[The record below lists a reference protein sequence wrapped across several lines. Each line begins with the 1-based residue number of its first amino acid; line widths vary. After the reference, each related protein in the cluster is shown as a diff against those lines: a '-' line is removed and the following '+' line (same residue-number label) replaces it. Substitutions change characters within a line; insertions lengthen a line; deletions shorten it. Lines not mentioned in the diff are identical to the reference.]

1 MSPVSRKHYVDT
13 PLQTLQEI
21 ISIVTQDGIGLPLP
35 DIAND
40 LPIWPRISSKSG
52 YLTTKEAIMAQN
64 PALVVPWIKHY
75 DRFAKFSGLRPGVSI
90 DDVGM
95 LERYVLPALP
105 EFIDE
110 ENKLSYIRLIN
121 AISLSSSLKQR
132 VSKKNKTRRFVIP
145 LTMSRLA
152 ARLDGKLCLANE
164 LFDHDDSIFSAAF
177 RFEATGRF
185 LMFEARKHLALWNEL
200 GIRHRELGRFNASD
214 YLACLHALESRLT
227 SVEDQ
232 ELANDIERVL
242 YPLCTN
248 DGALIRLDDT
258 TWSTIARLPLFL
270 VRPVFGGELEHRRRR
285 MECLASQRH
294 PMCLKDIIRQE
305 FAAVCWSQTPFVL
318 HEPSSFSIQ
327 KSGSRDQPPW
337 AMVWD
342 HLAFLAELVWSIEE
356 AQVQVFLED
365 LQRTYEYLN
374 LNPQE
379 SKSQFAEPNAA
390 VWLNADTT
398 SPSTISLEVLR
409 SSWTSLDYLLLDSP
423 CDAPPLMTVQ
433 PFLGRFSTL
442 LKELGCKSLLYPSV
456 NATPPGTS
464 QTALTH
470 LRKLWEEGVLTDVTF
485 EAEGNT
491 MSAHQC
497 ILASRSLY
505 CKAQFHGPWA
515 LASESKVK
523 NKVIELKDMTH
534 ATLRIL
540 IEFCY
545 HEHHDWSAG
554 MQVARDDS
562 LPTIADKLDVLLD
575 VLVAADRW
583 LMPDLH
589 VDAQR
594 QVIAG
599 IRFFI
604 RPDNVGDVQKVAE
617 EANATELRDYCEE
630 YRICNPEAVL
640 LAHADSG

>member
-1 MSPVSRKHYVDT
+1 MSLVSRKHYVDT

-21 ISIVTQDGIGLPLP
+21 IGILTQDGIGLSLP

-40 LPIWPRISSKSG
+40 LPIWPRISSQSG
-52 YLTTKEAIMAQN
+52 YLTSNEAIMAQN
-64 PALVVPWIKHY
+64 PAFVVPWIKHY
-75 DRFAKFSGLRPGVSI
+75 DRFAESNVLPSGVSI

-110 ENKLSYIRLIN
+110 EDKLPYIRLIN
-121 AISLSSSLKQR
+121 AISSSLKQR
-132 VSKKNKTRRFVIP
+132 TGKKKKTRQIVLP
-145 LTMSRLA
+145 LTRSRLA

-177 RFEATGRF
+177 RLEANGRF

-200 GIRHRELGRFNASD
+200 GIHRRELGKFNALD
-214 YLACLHALESRLT
+214 YLACLNALERRLT
-227 SVEDQ
+227 RVDDQ

-242 YPLCTN
+242 YPLCAD
-248 DGALIRLDDT
+248 DGALVDLDET

-294 PMCLKDIIRQE
+294 AMCLQDIIRQE

-318 HEPSSFSIQ
+318 HEPSSVSIQ
-327 KSGSRDQPPW
+327 KSGSRGQPPW

-342 HLAFLAELVWSIEE
+342 HLTFLAELVSSIEE
-356 AQVQVFLED
+356 AQVQAFIED

-374 LNPQE
+374 LNLQE
-379 SKSQFAEPNAA
+379 SKSQLAEPNAA
-390 VWLNADTT
+390 VWLNADMA

-409 SSWTSLDYLLLDSP
+409 SSWTSLEYLLLDSP

-442 LKELGCKSLLYPSV
+442 LKALGCKSLLYPSV
-456 NATPPGTS
+456 NATPPDTS
-464 QTALTH
+464 QTALTR
-470 LRKLWEEGVLTDVTF
+470 LRELWEEGVLTDVTF

-491 MSAHQC
+491 ISAHQC
-497 ILASRSLY
+497 ILASRSSY

-523 NKVIELKDMTH
+523 NKVIELKDMTY

-545 HEHHDWSAG
+545 HEHHDWLAG
-554 MQVARDDS
+554 TQVASDDS
-562 LPTIADKLDVLLD
+562 LWTIAEKLDVLLD

-583 LMPDLH
+583 FMPDLH
-589 VDAQR
+589 THAQR

-617 EANATELRDYCEE
+617 EANATELRIYCEE
-630 YRICNPEAVL
+630 YRICNAEAVL
-640 LAHADSG
+640 LAYGDSG